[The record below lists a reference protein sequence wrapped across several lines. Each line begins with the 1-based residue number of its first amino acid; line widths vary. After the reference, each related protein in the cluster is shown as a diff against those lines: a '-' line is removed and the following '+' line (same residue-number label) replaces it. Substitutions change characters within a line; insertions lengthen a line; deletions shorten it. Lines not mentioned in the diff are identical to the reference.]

1 MPVGRDARCGSGRD
15 GGEGGG
21 FGEGARGLGQ
31 IDVNAEVGRRVRY
44 FRKRRG
50 LTLSEVAER
59 ICKSQSAVSKYERG
73 EMAIDVATLYDLA
86 AVLGVNV
93 ELLLYQPD
101 RPAPMPASSGIPA
114 FFDGCSRFYAYVF
127 DGRDGQIIRCVFEV
141 FEETGSHEYRVMMY
155 MNFADYA
162 SYQECETSYR
172 GVIHHHD
179 ALTNILLVNR
189 ENPIEQASAQ
199 ILASYLD
206 ADTKWG
212 LFNGLSSRPL
222 MPIATKMLFSK
233 TRLPE
238 TPELADKLKISKNDL
253 RMLKLYNMLVV
264 V

>member
-114 FFDGCSRFYAYVF
+114 FFDG
-127 DGRDGQIIRCVFEV
+127 
-141 FEETGSHEYRVMMY
+141 
-155 MNFADYA
+155 
-162 SYQECETSYR
+162 
-172 GVIHHHD
+172 
-179 ALTNILLVNR
+179 
-189 ENPIEQASAQ
+189 
-199 ILASYLD
+199 
-206 ADTKWG
+206 
-212 LFNGLSSRPL
+212 
-222 MPIATKMLFSK
+222 
-233 TRLPE
+233 
-238 TPELADKLKISKNDL
+238 
-253 RMLKLYNMLVV
+253 
-264 V
+264 